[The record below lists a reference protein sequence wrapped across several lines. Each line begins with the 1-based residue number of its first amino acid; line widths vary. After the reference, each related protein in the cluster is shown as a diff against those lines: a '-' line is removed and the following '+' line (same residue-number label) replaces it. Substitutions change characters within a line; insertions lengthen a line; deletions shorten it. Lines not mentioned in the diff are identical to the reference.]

1 MRLKGA
7 VMGSEEVRQKIVMST
22 IQCIEK
28 YGLEHVTTRRITE
41 MSGVN
46 VAAINYHF
54 GSKDNLIKAVLKITL
69 DEGFVNNINDYN
81 EEWSSHTYHALEN
94 FLKDTLTGMMNY
106 PNLTKAH
113 FQESF
118 NNNTHDG
125 YSINRFNKF
134 LTTFQTLV
142 KDLLKSTTEQQQKLD
157 IIQIWSALMVPGMM
171 PGIFREFLGSDL
183 TDPEDQ
189 SDYIKSILEHYIKK

>member
-1 MRLKGA
+1 
-7 VMGSEEVRQKIVMST
+7 
-22 IQCIEK
+22 
-28 YGLEHVTTRRITE
+28 
-41 MSGVN
+41 
-46 VAAINYHF
+46 
-54 GSKDNLIKAVLKITL
+54 
-69 DEGFVNNINDYN
+69 
-81 EEWSSHTYHALEN
+81 
-94 FLKDTLTGMMNY
+94 MNY

-157 IIQIWSALMVPGMM
+157 IIQIWSALMMPGMM

>member
-1 MRLKGA
+1 
-7 VMGSEEVRQKIVMST
+7 MGSEEVRQKIVMST